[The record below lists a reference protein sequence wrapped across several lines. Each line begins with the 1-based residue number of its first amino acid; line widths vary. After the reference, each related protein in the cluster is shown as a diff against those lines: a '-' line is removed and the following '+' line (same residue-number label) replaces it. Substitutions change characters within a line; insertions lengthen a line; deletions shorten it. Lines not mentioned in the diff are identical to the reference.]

1 MICIFE
7 DLCMEYHPP
16 AAAAHKSLYF
26 QLYSLSALYIWIVG
40 FSRFVGSW
48 CMQATEW
55 AGSVAGVA
63 GIQGRSKRLTYAGV
77 VMSTIYKP
85 PLLIPRFLSFS
96 FFFSFWIY
104 HSSSPSLVTTPD
116 PTNSPLPPPPLPP
129 TDDDVRPRQGH
140 GGDVSDTSKAPTWY
154 DTVTLAIPQQ
164 ITSIIT
170 VLPK

>member
-1 MICIFE
+1 MISISIK

-16 AAAAHKSLYF
+16 AAAAHKSLHF

-40 FSRFVGSW
+40 FSRFVGSR

-96 FFFSFWIY
+96 FFFLFGYTIQVLPLL
-104 HSSSPSLVTTPD
+104 SPPQT
-116 PTNSPLPPPPLPP
+116 PP
-129 TDDDVRPRQGH
+129 THHYHHHRYHLPTTTYDLARAMGVTSQTRLRRPP
-140 GGDVSDTSKAPTWY
+140 DTTRSLSLSHNKS
-154 DTVTLAIPQQ
+154 LQ
-164 ITSIIT
+164 
-170 VLPK
+170 